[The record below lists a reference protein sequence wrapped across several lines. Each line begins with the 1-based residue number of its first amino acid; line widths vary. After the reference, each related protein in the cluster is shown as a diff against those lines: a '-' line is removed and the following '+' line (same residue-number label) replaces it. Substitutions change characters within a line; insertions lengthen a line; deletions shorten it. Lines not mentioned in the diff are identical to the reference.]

1 MSSSNSEA
9 SCSSS
14 TDEKRA
20 ERLERLKKLHQRR
33 NEARAKNH
41 QEVVEEDKRSKLPSN
56 WESRKMKADWI
67 IEKEVRVKEAED
79 KGLSYD
85 RMKNLD
91 IQATDAEKYY
101 RKKKLKNPDTGFA
114 DYEQAT
120 IRHYSSLVKNIRPDK
135 DEYEEEKAKLGDAFY
150 AQRNTIVH
158 GLHVD
163 KPEAVDRM
171 VADLEKQI
179 EKRNKYSRRRR
190 HDDDADIDY
199 INERNMRFNKKL
211 ERFYGQYTTEI
222 KQNLERGTAV

>member
-1 MSSSNSEA
+1 MSSSEASA
-9 SCSSS
+9 SCSV
-14 TDEKRA
+14 EGKRT

-33 NEARAKNH
+33 NEARVTNH

-67 IEKEVRVKEAED
+67 VEKDARSKEAEE
-79 KGLSYD
+79 KGLTYD

-91 IQATDAEKYY
+91 IQASDAEKLY
-101 RKKKLKNPDTGFA
+101 RKKAQKNPDTGFA
-114 DYEQAT
+114 DFEQAT
-120 IRHYSSLVKNIRPDK
+120 IRHYNSLVKNIRPEME
-135 DEYEEEKAKLGDAFY
+135 EYEEEKAKLGDAFY